1 MPKIYYT
8 LIIILLLLN
17 SSFLYSQHGK
27 TTVDFKTTLKLKSI
41 EYKREIYFVK
51 AQSFFE
57 EKVWDS
63 TLIYSMKQLNSSNCP
78 IELINYCHYFRGS
91 AFNRKKLYYA
101 AENEFL
107 SIPKTFEFD
116 YKVKIQ
122 LGGIYLA
129 LLENSKALF
138 YYIDIEKHYLE
149 KLNYQLLSTLY
160 NNIGLCYLNEKKF
173 DKAEFYLFKNQELT
187 LAKKDTFAILYS
199 YESVANLFY
208 EQNKMEKAK
217 IYFKKAYQLA
227 LKTKDF
233 NFKKTAAGNM
243 AEIELDHKNYSKA
256 LDYRLEFEKWNDS
269 INDQNVIW
277 ATADFEKKYAVG
289 EKQKQI
295 KVLEV
300 ENNAKIIQRNNFI
313 ISSILLFILL
323 ITGVILLI
331 QKNKINKI
339 ILLQKAELAELNANK
354 DKLFS
359 IVSHDLRSSVNAL
372 KISNFNLL
380 ENLESKKYSEL
391 DKLLQDNS
399 AITNGSYNLLDNLLN
414 WALLQTKQLYF
425 QKEPL
430 HLLSIVQQVEFNYRP
445 LMLNKNINFQID
457 IPKSIYVFADL
468 DSIKII
474 LRNVLDN
481 AIKFSKD
488 DGKIS
493 IYIRPSEDKY
503 LHLVI
508 EDLGLGMQ
516 EITRLELLKE
526 TLLLSK
532 KENAEAIGS
541 GLGLYLCKEIIR
553 KNGGQLDIESTV
565 DVGTKMILI
574 LPKFAQN
581 G

>member
-8 LIIILLLLN
+8 LLILLN

-27 TTVDFKTTLKLKSI
+27 NAVDFKTTLKFKSI

-57 EKVWDS
+57 KKVWDS
-63 TLIYSMKQLNSSNCP
+63 TLIYSMKQLNTSNCP
-78 IELINYCHYFRGS
+78 IELITYCHYFRGS

-101 AENEFL
+101 AEKEFL

-129 LLENSKALF
+129 LHENSKALF

-217 IYFKKAYQLA
+217 IYFEKSYQLA
-227 LKTKDF
+227 IKTKDF

-243 AEIELDHKNYSKA
+243 AEIESDNKNYSKA
-256 LDYRLEFEKWNDS
+256 LDYKLEYEKWNDS
-269 INDQNVIW
+269 INDQNAIW
-277 ATADFEKKYAVG
+277 ATAEFEKKYAVG

-295 KVLEV
+295 KVLEL
-300 ENNAKIIQRNNFI
+300 ENKAKIIQRNNYI
-313 ISSILLFILL
+313 IFSIFLFILF
-323 ITGVILLI
+323 ISGVFLLI
-331 QKNKINKI
+331 QKIKINKI
-339 ILLQKAELAELNANK
+339 ILLQKAELDELNATK

-359 IVSHDLRSSVNAL
+359 IVSHDLRSSVTAL
-372 KISNFNLL
+372 KISSLKL
-380 ENLESKKYSEL
+380 IDSLESKKYSEL
-391 DKLLQDNS
+391 DKLLHDNS

-414 WALLQTKQLYF
+414 WALIQSKQLYF
-425 QKEPL
+425 QKESL
-430 HLLSIVQQVEFNYRP
+430 HLLSIVKQVEFNYRP
-445 LMLNKNINFQID
+445 LMLNKNINFDID
-457 IPKSIYVFADL
+457 ICKSIYVFADI

-481 AIKFSKD
+481 AIKFSKE
-488 DGKIS
+488 DGKIA
-493 IYIRPSEDKY
+493 IYIRSSEDEFH
-503 LHLVI
+503 HLVI
-508 EDLGLGMQ
+508 KDSGLGMK
-516 EITRLELLKE
+516 ETTRIKLLKE

-532 KENAEAIGS
+532 KENNEAFGS
-541 GLGLYLCKEIIR
+541 GLGLFLCKEVIS
-553 KNGGQLDIESTV
+553 KNDGQLDIESTI
-565 DVGTKMILI
+565 DVGTKIILM
-574 LPKFAQN
+574 LPKFVQN